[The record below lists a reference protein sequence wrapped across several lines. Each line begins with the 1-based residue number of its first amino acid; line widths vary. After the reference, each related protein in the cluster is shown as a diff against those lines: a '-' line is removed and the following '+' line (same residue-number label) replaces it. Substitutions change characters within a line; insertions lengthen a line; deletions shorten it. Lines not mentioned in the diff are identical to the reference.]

1 MSHYGVCRG
10 FYINYY
16 NRGQWHASAHKVF
29 KTAVMLYKR
38 SSAGFACKYFF
49 SFITNI
55 FESFSSDL
63 KNFNA
68 GRKELLTIAVWNT
81 GSMEISNLLH
91 GRLCPPCKSCWRYDL
106 SSFELFSLNI
116 YCSFLEV
123 QRLEALLTLNLP
135 NISTAWTNVR
145 GFERWPCTSCF
156 AFQDKVERLGC
167 KLRPCSGK
175 LESSCVLNCKG
186 GRCPLELASG
196 LNCKGKII
204 KALVILWSRT
214 FLPVHC

>member
-1 MSHYGVCRG
+1 
-10 FYINYY
+10 
-16 NRGQWHASAHKVF
+16 
-29 KTAVMLYKR
+29 MLYKW

-116 YCSFLEV
+116 YCSFWRYRGWKLYSLLTYLTSRPHGLMLEV
-123 QRLEALLTLNLP
+123 LKDDHVRLVLLFKIRKRDWDVNC
-135 NISTAWTNVR
+135 AHV
-145 GFERWPCTSCF
+145 
-156 AFQDKVERLGC
+156 
-167 KLRPCSGK
+167 
-175 LESSCVLNCKG
+175 LES
-186 GRCPLELASG
+186 
-196 LNCKGKII
+196 
-204 KALVILWSRT
+204 
-214 FLPVHC
+214 